1 MEEKYIYKCEYCGK
15 VYDCREVKHYT
26 IDIPGEKFLKQTCSL
41 ECAEKYKDRL
51 IEEAEKRC
59 LNLRQNTKIV
69 EYCKEGI

>member
-15 VYDCREVKHYT
+15 VYDCRKQKHYT

-51 IEEAEKRC
+51 IEETEKRC

-69 EYCKEGI
+69 EHCKEEI

>member
-15 VYDCREVKHYT
+15 VYDCRKQKHYT

-41 ECAEKYKDRL
+41 KCAEKDKDRL
-51 IEEAEKRC
+51 IEDAEKRC

-69 EYCKEGI
+69 EYCKKGI